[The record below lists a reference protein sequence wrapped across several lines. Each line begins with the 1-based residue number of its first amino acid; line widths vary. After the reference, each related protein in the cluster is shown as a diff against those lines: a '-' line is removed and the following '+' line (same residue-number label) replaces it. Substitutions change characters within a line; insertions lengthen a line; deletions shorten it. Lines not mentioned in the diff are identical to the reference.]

1 MVQDLN
7 RKIRINGAI
16 YGGVLGVV
24 ILALH
29 LISYYMMVKI
39 STPLWVTAFSPL
51 IFTNILPIVAAILLC
66 LRLREKIG
74 GYWALRQASSGI
86 FVMFLTSYL
95 IFFFGFLLFSKVIE
109 PATDINLQNK
119 IESVKAAI
127 RQDQKVSQQHIN
139 EEVKGLRKDF
149 NDRQKSGVWGFVQS
163 FGIVVVLLFLASLIF
178 GALFKNELL
187 QPVSPQPKN
196 NNLAR

>member
-1 MVQDLN
+1 MQDLN
-7 RKIRINGAI
+7 RQIRIKGAQ
-16 YGGVLGVV
+16 YGAVLGAV

-29 LISYYMMVKI
+29 LFSYFLMTKV

-51 IFTNILPIVAAILLC
+51 MFTNLLPIVAAILLC

-74 GYWALRQASSGI
+74 GYWELRQASSGI

-127 RQDQKVSQQHIN
+127 RQNQGTSQQHIN
-139 EEVKGLRKDF
+139 EETKGLRKDF
-149 NDRQKSGVWGFVQS
+149 NDRQKSGVLGFVQS

-178 GALFKNELL
+178 GALFKNDPP
-187 QPVSPQPKN
+187 QYIKVSKKQ
-196 NNLAR
+196 

>member
-1 MVQDLN
+1 MQDLN
-7 RKIRINGAI
+7 RQIRIKGAQ
-16 YGGVLGVV
+16 YGAVLGTV

-29 LISYYMMVKI
+29 LFSYFLMAKV

-51 IFTNILPIVAAILLC
+51 IFTNLLPIVAAILLC

-74 GYWALRQASSGI
+74 GYWELRQASSGI

-127 RQDQKVSQQHIN
+127 RQNQGISQQHIN
-139 EEVKGLRKDF
+139 EETKGLRKDF
-149 NDRQKSGVWGFVQS
+149 NDRQKSGVLGFVQS

-178 GALFKNELL
+178 GALFKNDPP
-187 QPVSPQPKN
+187 QYVPVSKKQ
-196 NNLAR
+196 

>member
-1 MVQDLN
+1 MQDLN
-7 RKIRINGAI
+7 RQIRIKGAQ
-16 YGGVLGVV
+16 YGAVLGAV
-24 ILALH
+24 ILALN
-29 LISYYMMVKI
+29 LFSYFLMTKV

-51 IFTNILPIVAAILLC
+51 IFTNLLPIVAAILLC

-74 GYWALRQASSGI
+74 GYWELRQASSGI

-127 RQDQKVSQQHIN
+127 RQNQGTSQQHIN
-139 EEVKGLRKDF
+139 EETKGLRKDF
-149 NDRQKSGVWGFVQS
+149 NDRQKSGVLGFVQS

-178 GALFKNELL
+178 GALFKNDPP
-187 QPVSPQPKN
+187 QYIKVSKKQ
-196 NNLAR
+196 

>member
-1 MVQDLN
+1 MQDLN
-7 RKIRINGAI
+7 RQIRIKGAQ
-16 YGGVLGVV
+16 YGAVLGAV

-29 LISYYMMVKI
+29 LFSYFLMTKV

-51 IFTNILPIVAAILLC
+51 IFTNLWPIVAAILLC

-74 GYWALRQASSGI
+74 GYWELRQASSGI

-127 RQDQKVSQQHIN
+127 RQNQGTSQQHIN
-139 EEVKGLRKDF
+139 EETKGLRKDF
-149 NDRQKSGVWGFVQS
+149 NDRQKSGVLGFVQS

-178 GALFKNELL
+178 GALFKNDPP
-187 QPVSPQPKN
+187 QYIKVSKKQ
-196 NNLAR
+196 

>member
-1 MVQDLN
+1 MQDLN
-7 RKIRINGAI
+7 RQIRIKGAQ
-16 YGGVLGVV
+16 YGAVLGAA

-29 LISYYMMVKI
+29 LFSYFLMTKV

-51 IFTNILPIVAAILLC
+51 IFTNLLPIVAAILLC

-74 GYWALRQASSGI
+74 GYWELRQASSGI

-127 RQDQKVSQQHIN
+127 RQNQGTSQQHIN
-139 EEVKGLRKDF
+139 EETKGLRKDF
-149 NDRQKSGVWGFVQS
+149 NDRQKSGVLGFVQS

-178 GALFKNELL
+178 GALFKNDPP
-187 QPVSPQPKN
+187 QYIKVSKKQ
-196 NNLAR
+196 

>member
-1 MVQDLN
+1 MQDLN
-7 RKIRINGAI
+7 RQIRIKGAQ
-16 YGGVLGVV
+16 YGAVLGAV

-29 LISYYMMVKI
+29 LFSYFLMTKV

-51 IFTNILPIVAAILLC
+51 IFTNLLPIVAAILLC

-74 GYWALRQASSGI
+74 GYWELRQASSGI

-127 RQDQKVSQQHIN
+127 RQNQGTSQQHIN
-139 EEVKGLRKDF
+139 EETKGLRKDF
-149 NDRQKSGVWGFVQS
+149 NDRQKSGVLGFVQS

-178 GALFKNELL
+178 GALFKNDPP
-187 QPVSPQPKN
+187 QYIKVSKKQ
-196 NNLAR
+196 

>member
-1 MVQDLN
+1 MQDLN
-7 RKIRINGAI
+7 RQIRIKGAQ
-16 YGGVLGVV
+16 YGAVLGAV

-29 LISYYMMVKI
+29 LFSHFLMTKV

-51 IFTNILPIVAAILLC
+51 IFTNLLPIVAAILLC

-74 GYWALRQASSGI
+74 GYWELRQASSGI

-127 RQDQKVSQQHIN
+127 RQNQGTSQQHIN
-139 EEVKGLRKDF
+139 EETKGLRKDF
-149 NDRQKSGVWGFVQS
+149 NDRQKSGVLGFVQS

-178 GALFKNELL
+178 GALFKNDPP
-187 QPVSPQPKN
+187 QYIKVSKKQ
-196 NNLAR
+196 

>member
-1 MVQDLN
+1 MQDLN
-7 RKIRINGAI
+7 RQIRIKGAQ
-16 YGGVLGVV
+16 YGAVLGAV

-29 LISYYMMVKI
+29 LFSYFLMTKV

-51 IFTNILPIVAAILLC
+51 MFTNLLPIVAAVLLC

-74 GYWALRQASSGI
+74 GYWELRQASSGI

-127 RQDQKVSQQHIN
+127 RQNQGTSQQHIN
-139 EEVKGLRKDF
+139 EETKGLRKDF
-149 NDRQKSGVWGFVQS
+149 NDRQKSGVLGFVQS

-178 GALFKNELL
+178 GALFKNDPP
-187 QPVSPQPKN
+187 QYIKVSKKQ
-196 NNLAR
+196 